1 MSSLE
6 QKIAT
11 QYLDAYKAHNDVA
24 VSVLRLLKSAL
35 ANAQI
40 AHENALS
47 DDDVIAVIRTEA
59 KKRQEAIDLYA
70 QAGDSG
76 KVTCEQAEYDILT
89 AYLPKQLSEEEITPV
104 VLNAIKKIGASTE
117 SDFGKVMG
125 ICMGELKGKADAN
138 MVSACVK
145 KHLGE

>member
-6 QKIAT
+6 EKIAT
-11 QYLDAYKAHNDVA
+11 QYLEAYKAHNNVV

-40 AHENALS
+40 AQSKELS
-47 DDDVIAVIRTEA
+47 DEDVITVIRKEA
-59 KKRQEAIDLYA
+59 KKRQEAIELYT
-70 QAGDSG
+70 QAGDSE
-76 KVTCEQAEYDILT
+76 KVSSEKAEYDILN
-89 AYLPKQLSEEEITPV
+89 AYLPTQMSEEEITPI
-104 VLNAIKKIGASTE
+104 VLQAIAHTGASKD

-125 ICMGELKGKADAN
+125 ICMGELTGKADAS

-145 KHLGE
+145 KHLGK